1 MSPRHRHLPDT
12 WGWCTRE
19 ATEIV
24 RAHTGPSQVQIIQ
37 HSEGEVDT
45 KPTSY
50 QAATYNWFL
59 LEKGKQAFSKGVSLA
74 LSTALHARP
83 RTQELQQSTKRTAGI
98 FVCFFCFNIFFL
110 PYWVILL
117 LFVFIF
123 GLGFLFWVFRDGK
136 RKKIKLGGWS
146 WRWENTM
153 IQIYFIKKF
162 KINMKE
168 NVHLTKIFLNVL
180 TNLNI

>member
-19 ATEIV
+19 VTEIV

-37 HSEGEVDT
+37 HREGGEDT
-45 KPTSY
+45 KPTPY

-83 RTQELQQSTKRTAGI
+83 CTQEKQQSSKRTAGI

-117 LFVFIF
+117 LFVFVF
-123 GLGFLFWVFRDGK
+123 GLGFLFWFFRDGK
-136 RKKIKLGGWS
+136 RKKIKLGGWRQEDLERS

-168 NVHLTKIFLNVL
+168 NVNGL